1 MKVPFFRFLNIL
13 VLILLSRDS
22 FAQEPVSKGRDIG
35 SEVRNLAENP
45 GFELE
50 SVSPDPGG
58 RKWVLKS
65 GDRVPDNWSLSP
77 AFPGELEV
85 MESAAPEGKRFLR
98 VTAGKDRAAHLYQ
111 GNPKIV
117 RGPVYE
123 ISLRYQGGPVELEMY
138 EYDAERNFVGEP
150 VFVKS
155 PGSSNRSNSW
165 QEITGYYMLPE
176 GVVRTSLAIVV
187 PPGSRTDLDD
197 LRMTGFER
205 SSEKLNVRDFGV
217 SGSSFETL
225 AETRANSPVV
235 TVENA
240 GDFEV
245 GQEVVVSRC
254 SPHFSDGLVWA
265 ESNEG
270 TREGNFRDQVELR
283 GYDGSGGTRA
293 SYILDCKGDSPPA
306 FRWSDDLGQSW
317 KESVAITGD
326 WQKLNAGIEVRLP
339 NLEFWKKPGLVSF
352 TASDHLLSRIEKIEG
367 RSLTLAHSVP
377 LAKKGCLVQH
387 SDSGALQRAFDRAV
401 GEKRNIFIPI
411 GHYRLSTGLV
421 LNQPNGISVEGENE
435 NNTIFELCHGQGAC
449 ITVEG
454 GSSVSLRRLSFRG
467 FSSFA
472 EMKKMAY
479 LPAEGYPHM
488 WGFFAQ
494 HCNAITFRTPEH
506 ALVENCHAT
515 GMSAECFYS
524 GSVSRKGIEKP
535 PAKYQK
541 SITYRNCT
549 VSDCARNAFNNND
562 FAENTSVLDCR
573 IENIGGCAWEGAS
586 RFVKFMGNYVS
597 NAGPVAMGN
606 IRSREAH
613 FDILPSAQ
621 HIVSHNTFE
630 GELAYGN
637 SYVVASAGATPVLI
651 QNNIFVNLNA
661 SAIEV
666 SGHGNARHL
675 PSGSVIITGNA
686 IDLTCVSGESRAR
699 FGISA
704 STNDTTIS
712 DNQIYTRK
720 GIDPKAAGIL
730 LAEPAHHLVVHD
742 NTIRNCQSGLEA
754 TRITGSVGEI
764 LDLRTFR
771 ANGRMPWP
779 RRDAYR
785 FQGYQIVWI
794 PNAKEPDRLVDG
806 PIIDTFDPDVGV
818 FRLQEDF
825 ALKRNAVFVIRAPQ
839 GYSWNIH
846 HNLISDCA
854 QALKLD
860 VFGGA
865 TAVFSDNVMTRSA
878 APDGSGEIP
887 SVVRGKFRQTNNVY
901 SGVQEPEPAVAE

>member
-387 SDSGALQRAFDRAV
+387 SDSGALQR
-401 GEKRNIFIPI
+401 
-411 GHYRLSTGLV
+411 
-421 LNQPNGISVEGENE
+421 
-435 NNTIFELCHGQGAC
+435 
-449 ITVEG
+449 
-454 GSSVSLRRLSFRG
+454 
-467 FSSFA
+467 
-472 EMKKMAY
+472 
-479 LPAEGYPHM
+479 
-488 WGFFAQ
+488 
-494 HCNAITFRTPEH
+494 
-506 ALVENCHAT
+506 
-515 GMSAECFYS
+515 
-524 GSVSRKGIEKP
+524 
-535 PAKYQK
+535 
-541 SITYRNCT
+541 
-549 VSDCARNAFNNND
+549 
-562 FAENTSVLDCR
+562 
-573 IENIGGCAWEGAS
+573 
-586 RFVKFMGNYVS
+586 
-597 NAGPVAMGN
+597 
-606 IRSREAH
+606 
-613 FDILPSAQ
+613 
-621 HIVSHNTFE
+621 
-630 GELAYGN
+630 
-637 SYVVASAGATPVLI
+637 
-651 QNNIFVNLNA
+651 
-661 SAIEV
+661 
-666 SGHGNARHL
+666 
-675 PSGSVIITGNA
+675 
-686 IDLTCVSGESRAR
+686 
-699 FGISA
+699 
-704 STNDTTIS
+704 
-712 DNQIYTRK
+712 
-720 GIDPKAAGIL
+720 
-730 LAEPAHHLVVHD
+730 
-742 NTIRNCQSGLEA
+742 
-754 TRITGSVGEI
+754 
-764 LDLRTFR
+764 
-771 ANGRMPWP
+771 
-779 RRDAYR
+779 
-785 FQGYQIVWI
+785 
-794 PNAKEPDRLVDG
+794 
-806 PIIDTFDPDVGV
+806 
-818 FRLQEDF
+818 
-825 ALKRNAVFVIRAPQ
+825 
-839 GYSWNIH
+839 
-846 HNLISDCA
+846 
-854 QALKLD
+854 
-860 VFGGA
+860 
-865 TAVFSDNVMTRSA
+865 
-878 APDGSGEIP
+878 
-887 SVVRGKFRQTNNVY
+887 
-901 SGVQEPEPAVAE
+901 